1 MTRKARTPAGDWQ
14 VNRAHG
20 RRGMITGSPWSYWPV
35 YVGVSL
41 AILLVT
47 AGVTLAVQSVQQSH
61 TSEDS
66 PVWDEV
72 AAIPPP
78 YSADSE
84 AQTDVREN
92 MTSPALEGK
101 DRQAAASPPEVTAG
115 KLMPEMPLKAVKM
128 APELITPAQEPQVL
142 AKVEPVKEQSEPL
155 KLAPEPSACAAKL
168 PTVANE
174 PPVCST
180 NLPTAAQNDPTYRTA
195 IHFVSSPT
203 AAARDALKE
212 DKLVFVLHVSGNFED
227 PQFT

>member
-1 MTRKARTPAGDWQ
+1 
-14 VNRAHG
+14 
-20 RRGMITGSPWSYWPV
+20 
-35 YVGVSL
+35 
-41 AILLVT
+41 
-47 AGVTLAVQSVQQSH
+47 
-61 TSEDS
+61 
-66 PVWDEV
+66 
-72 AAIPPP
+72 
-78 YSADSE
+78 
-84 AQTDVREN
+84 
-92 MTSPALEGK
+92 
-101 DRQAAASPPEVTAG
+101 
-115 KLMPEMPLKAVKM
+115 M

-155 KLAPEPSACAAKL
+155 KLAPEPTACAAKL
-168 PTVANE
+168 PTAANE